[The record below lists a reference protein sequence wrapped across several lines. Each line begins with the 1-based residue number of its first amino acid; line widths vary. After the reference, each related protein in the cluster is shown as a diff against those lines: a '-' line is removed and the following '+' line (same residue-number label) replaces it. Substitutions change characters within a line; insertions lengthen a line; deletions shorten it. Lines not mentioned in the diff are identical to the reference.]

1 MYQPWSQR
9 CSASSRPRALE
20 RGSHESEAS
29 GVPMASGAPG
39 GTGWIASCIATG
51 YPPSSSEGVNAR
63 PEAVAVARE
72 PVSRAEQIKQGG
84 LPRQHSTGHA
94 AAVLG

>member
-1 MYQPWSQR
+1 MQR
-9 CSASSRPRALE
+9 QLQATSSGAWEPRE
-20 RGSHESEAS
+20 RGERSPD
-29 GVPMASGAPG
+29 GLRGG
-39 GTGWIASCIATG
+39 GTGWIASCFATG